1 MVPRLL
7 RSDLQSLLTS
17 NTLCSRCLRKAHL
30 RLFSSTPR
38 PSTRLRQSMY
48 RWLNGPGA
56 AFRDPLPG
64 STNYLNAYDPQGNL
78 IRARATPTDE
88 DATQNTGEDGE
99 PGETDLG
106 SGRNQ
111 LDQNIAGGKPI
122 PKEMAD
128 DLMPFPLNRQFRSQP
143 VLSEELRD
151 EIYRRIN
158 KEHKSV
164 RTVSSELG
172 VEMQRVGAVFRLK
185 TIENQWI
192 QEGKMLATPY
202 ARAVNAMLPKT
213 FFDPGSRTPPLPHES
228 INDLPVH
235 SDTTRQLFH
244 PVPESMHFNRAS
256 AAKAFSRDLL
266 PADKRIPH
274 PEMVELAKVAA
285 QHRGREDVLRERRKE
300 LEQQEAAILNLKREQ
315 KAAQEAAAKKIDTPR
330 WQFRFENIKAESA
343 GRDGRAKGGVGAR
356 YGIPPQDRKKG
367 QIKIPTKVE

>member
-1 MVPRLL
+1 
-7 RSDLQSLLTS
+7 
-17 NTLCSRCLRKAHL
+17 
-30 RLFSSTPR
+30 
-38 PSTRLRQSMY
+38 MY

-78 IRARATPTDE
+78 IRARAAPTTKSRTADDDAPTP
-88 DATQNTGEDGE
+88 GEDG
-99 PGETDLG
+99 P
-106 SGRNQ
+106 NQ
-111 LDQNIAGGKPI
+111 IEQNIAGGKPI

-151 EIYRRIN
+151 EIYRRI
-158 KEHKSV
+158 KEEQKSV
-164 RTVSSELG
+164 RTVSAELG

-185 TIENQWI
+185 TIENQWVE
-192 QEGKMLATPY
+192 EGRSLAVPY
-202 ARAVNAMLPKT
+202 ARAVGAMLPKT
-213 FFDPGSRTPPLPHES
+213 PFVSGTRTPPLPHES

-235 SDTTRQLFH
+235 SATTRQLFH

-256 AAKAFSRDLL
+256 AANAFSRDLM

-274 PEMVELAKVAA
+274 PELVELAKVAA
-285 QHRGREDVLRERRKE
+285 QHRGRDDVVKARRNE
-300 LEQQEAAILNLKREQ
+300 LEQQEAAVLNMRREQ
-315 KAAQEAAAKKIDTPR
+315 KAAQEAAAKKVDTPR

-343 GRDGRAKGGVGAR
+343 GRDGRAKEGVGAR
-356 YGIPPQDRKKG
+356 YGIPPQDRKRG

>member
-1 MVPRLL
+1 M
-7 RSDLQSLLTS
+7 SSQIT
-17 NTLCSRCLRKAHL
+17 
-30 RLFSSTPR
+30 STPVLIH
-38 PSTRLRQSMY
+38 PSPINPSS
-48 RWLNGPGA
+48 WLNGPGA

-78 IRARATPTDE
+78 IRARAAPTTDPSTDE
-88 DATQNTGEDGE
+88 DDPKNTGEEG
-99 PGETDLG
+99 DLG
-106 SGRNQ
+106 GLDAVSGKNQ
-111 LDQNIAGGKPI
+111 LDQNIASGKPI

-151 EIYRRIN
+151 EIYRRID
-158 KEHKSV
+158 KEKKSV
-164 RTVSSELG
+164 RTVSAELG

-185 TIENQWI
+185 TIENQWM
-192 QEGKMLATPY
+192 QEGKMLAMPY
-202 ARAVNAMLPKT
+202 ARAVSAMLPKT
-213 FFDPGSRTPPLPHES
+213 PFVSGSRTPPLPHES

-235 SDTTRQLFH
+235 SATTRQLFH

-274 PEMVELAKVAA
+274 PELVELAKVAA
-285 QHRGREDVLRERRKE
+285 QHRGREDVVKARRNE
-300 LEQQEAAILNLKREQ
+300 LEQQEAAVLNMKREQ
-315 KAAQEAAAKKIDTPR
+315 KAAQEAAAQKIDTPR